1 MKRIDKL
8 GHLEPVDLREYWPD
22 EAVDFTPWLTEEE
35 NLSVLADTLNME
47 LEFEAQ
53 EKDVGRFHA
62 DILCKNTEDGSWVLI
77 ENQLERT
84 DHTHLGQL
92 LTYAA
97 GLQAVTICWISKHF
111 TDEHRAALDWLN
123 EITDDRFQ
131 FFGLE
136 IELWQ
141 IGGPPAAPK
150 FNIVS
155 KPNDWTRSVSQASR
169 NIASDRGVSPLK
181 LQQQQFWTELREYLS
196 EQQSPIRMGKPQPQ
210 HWMYFGI
217 GQSGFKLSTTLNS
230 REKFIG
236 VELLLEPPNAKKHF
250 WLLKEQQADIGDQIG
265 ELLEWLELP
274 GRKSSRIVAFNRN
287 ADPTNQNGWPD
298 QIEWMASMLK
308 IFYETFHQRVKD
320 LDASDW
326 RPDDEP
332 DE

>member
-1 MKRIDKL
+1 MKRIGEL
-8 GHLEPVDLREYWPD
+8 GRLESIDLREYWPD
-22 EAVDFTPWLTEEE
+22 EAVDFTPWLTKEE

-53 EKDVGRFHA
+53 EKDVGRFQA

-155 KPNDWTRSVSQASR
+155 KPNDWTRSVSRASR
-169 NIASDRGVSPLK
+169 NIVSDRNLSSTK
-181 LQQQQFWTELREYLS
+181 LQQQRFWEKLSEYLS
-196 EQQSPIRMGKPQPQ
+196 EQQSPIRLGKPQPQ
-210 HWMYFGI
+210 HWMTFGI
-217 GQSGFKLSTTLNS
+217 GRTDFNLSTTLNS
-230 REKFIG
+230 KKKLIG
-236 VELLLEPPNAKKHF
+236 VELSLSGPNAKKHF
-250 WLLKEQQADIGDQIG
+250 WLLKEQQADIEDQLD
-265 ELLEWLELP
+265 EPLEWLELP
-274 GRKSSRIVAFNRN
+274 ERKSSRVIAFNRN
-287 ADPTNQNGWPD
+287 ADPTSEDSWSG
-298 QIEWMASMLK
+298 QIEWMASMLES
-308 IFYETFHQRVKD
+308 FDETFRQRVKD

-332 DE
+332 NE

>member
-8 GHLEPVDLREYWPD
+8 SRLESVDLREYWPD

-53 EKDVGRFHA
+53 EKDVGRFQA

-169 NIASDRGVSPLK
+169 NIVSDRGVSPIK

-210 HWMYFGI
+210 HWMTFGI
-217 GQSGFKLSTTLNS
+217 GRSGFKLSTTLNS

-236 VELLLEPPNAKKHF
+236 VELLLEPPNAKEHF
-250 WLLKEQQADIGDQIG
+250 WLLREQQADIGDQIG
-265 ELLEWLELP
+265 EPLEWRELP
-274 GRKSSRIVAFNRN
+274 SRKSSRIVAFNRN
-287 ADPTNQNGWPD
+287 ADPTSEDSWSD
-298 QIEWMASMLK
+298 QIEWMASMLER
-308 IFYETFHQRVKD
+308 FDETFRQRVKD

-332 DE
+332 NE

>member
-1 MKRIDKL
+1 MKRIDEL
-8 GHLEPVDLREYWPD
+8 GRLESVDLREYWPD
-22 EAVDFTPWLTEEE
+22 EAVDFTPWLTKEE
-35 NLSVLADTLNME
+35 NLSVLADTLHME

-53 EKDVGRFHA
+53 EKDVGRFQA

-169 NIASDRGVSPLK
+169 NIASDRSVSPLK

-196 EQQSPIRMGKPQPQ
+196 EQQSPILMGKPQPQ
-210 HWMYFGI
+210 HWMTLSI
-217 GQSGFKLSTTLNS
+217 GRSDFNLVATLNS
-230 REKFIG
+230 KKKLIG
-236 VELLLEPPNAKKHF
+236 VELLLASPNAKKHF
-250 WLLKEQQADIGDQIG
+250 GLLKEQKADIEDQLG
-265 ELLEWLELP
+265 EPLEWLELP
-274 GRKSSRIVAFNRN
+274 ERKSSRVIAFNRN
-287 ADPTNQNGWPD
+287 ADPTSEDSWSD
-298 QIEWMASMLK
+298 QIEWMASMLES
-308 IFYETFHQRVKD
+308 FDETFRQRIKD

-332 DE
+332 NE